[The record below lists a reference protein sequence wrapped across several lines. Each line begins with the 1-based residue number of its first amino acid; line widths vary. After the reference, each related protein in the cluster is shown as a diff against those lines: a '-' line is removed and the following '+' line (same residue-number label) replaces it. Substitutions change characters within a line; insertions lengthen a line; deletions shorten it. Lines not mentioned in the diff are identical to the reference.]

1 MLKLLLIGFKDVTLA
16 FRDRAAL
23 ILMLAAPFVLTL
35 AMGVVTGRFSGT
47 NSGGISDIP
56 IVIVNQDDG
65 QLGQTFVEVMTSVDL
80 EGLLNP
86 ITLTV
91 VSDAYQ
97 QVDDDEVAA
106 AVIVPPDFSRTII
119 PQTEADTQLAPAKI
133 QIYANPNRSVSAG
146 VVRAIV
152 DEFINRLEV
161 ARATGQVAVT
171 QLIVN
176 GIIAPSEAL
185 TIGEQMGERLQAQA
199 TDGAAPS
206 DGLTLRLTG
215 QNDQPAPEFDVLAY
229 LAPGMALL
237 FLMYTVSNG
246 GRSILQERA
255 QGTLPRLLVTPTTNA
270 QVLGGKLLGIYLTG
284 LAQMGILIGAS
295 SLFFGLRWGDPLG
308 VVILIVAVVAAA
320 TGWGSLLAAIAK
332 TPAQVATM
340 GSAIMLTFGILGG
353 SFISIPLPSPINLLA
368 RLTPNSWG
376 QEGFATL
383 GLGGTLAEIGTPILA
398 LLIMAAVLFAIATV
412 LFRRQAWGK

>member
-1 MLKLLLIGFKDVTLA
+1 MLKLFLIGFKDVTLA

-35 AMGVVTGRFSGT
+35 AMGVVTGRFSGAGST
-47 NSGGISDIP
+47 GIGDIP
-56 IVIVNQDDG
+56 VVIVNQDDG
-65 QLGQTFVEVMTSVDL
+65 QLGQTFVEVMTSADL
-80 EGLLNP
+80 DGLLDP
-86 ITLTV
+86 VLTV
-91 VSDAYQ
+91 IIGHQ

-106 AVIVPPDFSRTII
+106 AVVCRPTFHTII
-119 PQTEADTQLAPAKI
+119 RRPGRYPADPAKI
-133 QIYANPNRSVSAG
+133 QIYVNPNRSVSAG

-171 QLIVN
+171 QLILN

-199 TDGAAPS
+199 TDANAPA
-206 DGLTLRLTG
+206 DALTLRLTG
-215 QNDQPAPEFDVLAY
+215 QNDQPVPEFDILAY
-229 LAPGMALL
+229 LAPGMAML

-255 QGTLPRLLVTPTTNA
+255 QGTLPRLLVSPTTNA

-295 SLFFGLRWGDPLG
+295 SLLFGLKWGDPLG
-308 VVILIVAVVAAA
+308 VVALIVAVVAAA

-383 GLGGTLAEIGTPILA
+383 GLGGTLAELATPLLA

>member
-1 MLKLLLIGFKDVTLA
+1 MFKLLLIGFKDVTLA

-23 ILMLAAPFVLTL
+23 ILMLAAPFLLTL
-35 AMGVVTGRFSGT
+35 AMGAVTGRFSGA
-47 NSGGISDIP
+47 SSAGIGDIP
-56 IVIVNQDDG
+56 VVIVNQDEG
-65 QLGQTFVEVMTSVDL
+65 QLGQTFVDVMTSADL
-80 EGLLNP
+80 DGLLNP

-97 QVDDDEVAA
+97 QVDDDQVAA

-119 PQTEADTQLAPAKI
+119 PQSEAEAQLVPAKI
-133 QIYANPNRSVSAG
+133 QIYTNPNRSVSSG

-176 GIIAPSEAL
+176 GIIAPSQAL
-185 TIGEQMGERLQAQA
+185 TIGQKISERLQAQA
-199 TDGAAPS
+199 TTGAGSGDA
-206 DGLTLRLTG
+206 LTLRLTG
-215 QNDQPAPEFDVLAY
+215 QNDQPAPEFDILAY
-229 LAPGMALL
+229 FAPGLALL

-255 QGTLPRLLVTPTTNA
+255 QGTLPRLLVSPTTNA

-295 SLFFGLRWGDPLG
+295 SVLFGLKWGDPLG
-308 VVILIVAVVAAA
+308 VVVLILAVVAAA

-332 TPAQVATM
+332 TPAQVATF

-353 SFISIPLPSPINLLA
+353 NFISIPLPSSIDVLA
-368 RLTPNSWG
+368 RLTPNRWG
-376 QEGFATL
+376 QEGFTTL
-383 GLGGTLAEIGTPILA
+383 GLGGTLAEIATPILA
-398 LLIMAAVLFAIATV
+398 LLIMAAVLFAIAST